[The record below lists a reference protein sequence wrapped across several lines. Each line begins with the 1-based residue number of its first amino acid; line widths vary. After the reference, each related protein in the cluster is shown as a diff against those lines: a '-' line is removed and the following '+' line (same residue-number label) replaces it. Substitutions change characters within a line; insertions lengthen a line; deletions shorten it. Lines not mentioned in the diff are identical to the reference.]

1 MGRCF
6 VRLANDRVQR
16 FFLGQHTSFSLEPDG
31 GEDRPPCSPKC
42 SAFSCF
48 CVYGCTGKRQRTLGT
63 LLQRA
68 AWSGE
73 QLPRH
78 RCVQRLQ
85 RNLLEKSCYLRKIK
99 NKLIYKNRQI
109 TSWRVW

>member
-6 VRLANDRVQR
+6 VCLANDRVQR

-48 CVYGCTGKRQRTLGT
+48 CAYSCTGKRQGT
-63 LLQRA
+63 LCAYRGPEGTLRQRA

-85 RNLLEKSCYLRKIK
+85 RNLLERSCYLRKIK
-99 NKLIYKNRQI
+99 E
-109 TSWRVW
+109 